1 MIEIEESFLIGL
13 TLVSVIMALISVMDN
28 GGK

>member
-1 MIEIEESFLIGL
+1 MSEIEESLLLGL
-13 TLVSVIMALISVMDN
+13 ALVSVIMALISVMDN